1 MQTEA
6 LPLVNKFQLKEDPD
20 SVYIFRF
27 PFIYFLTMAA
37 GPYFGG
43 ENEKKK
49 NEYIYIYTHRHDQY
63 MIFINVEIHSN
74 LLY

>member
-43 ENEKKK
+43 ENEKERM
-49 NEYIYIYTHRHDQY
+49 NIYTRTHDQY

>member
-6 LPLVNKFQLKEDPD
+6 LPLVDKFQLKEDPD

-27 PFIYFLTMAA
+27 LFIYFLTMAA
-37 GPYFGG
+37 GPYFRG
-43 ENEKKK
+43 ENEKKRM
-49 NEYIYIYTHRHDQY
+49 NIYIYTHRHDQY